1 MTQFKNP
8 DALIARVD
16 DLESQLA
23 FQEDTIEALNK
34 QVQAQ
39 SQEIELLRRHI
50 ELLATKVAPIVERS
64 GIEQFNADN
73 ERPPHY

>member
-39 SQEIELLRRHI
+39 SQEIELLR
-50 ELLATKVAPIVERS
+50 
-64 GIEQFNADN
+64 
-73 ERPPHY
+73 PPHRIVGHQSGTHCRAFRNRTI